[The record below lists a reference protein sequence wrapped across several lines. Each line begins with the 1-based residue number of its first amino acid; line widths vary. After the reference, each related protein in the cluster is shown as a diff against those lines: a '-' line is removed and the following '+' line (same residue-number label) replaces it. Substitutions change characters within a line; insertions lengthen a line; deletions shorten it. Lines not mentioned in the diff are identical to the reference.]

1 MRFGFRRSFFQKE
14 CTIIST
20 WLSCRV
26 NFDSCCHL
34 AWSKI
39 GRLERREENYKQK
52 RWLQGW
58 LLKKRIVQ
66 KDQPGVWSSH
76 KTALLSYV
84 PFIAGF
90 RFHSP
95 CPYFLHIALPCTQ
108 IDLHHSRLV
117 YFYPSSAS
125 FLSLNLR
132 HSVILA
138 KEEEQTLFVM
148 VRMVTIFLFE
158 TTANITATAANL
170 NLLVCGWQALAGR
183 GSWRAG

>member
-1 MRFGFRRSFFQKE
+1 MSCKFRLLLPSGLIEKREIGKE
-14 CTIIST
+14 GGKLQAEEVAARPAAEEKDRPERPTGC
-20 WLSCRV
+20 V
-26 NFDSCCHL
+26 N
-34 AWSKI
+34 
-39 GRLERREENYKQK
+39 
-52 RWLQGW
+52 
-58 LLKKRIVQ
+58 
-66 KDQPGVWSSH
+66 SH
-76 KTALLSYV
+76 KTRFIVVRA
-84 PFIAGF
+84 IAGF
-90 RFHSP
+90 RFLSP

-108 IDLHHSRLV
+108 IDLHHSRLM

>member
-66 KDQPGVWSSH
+66 KDQPGVWRLH
-76 KTALLSYV
+76 KTRFIVVCAIHCWISISFSMPLLS
-84 PFIAGF
+84 A
-90 RFHSP
+90 H
-95 CPYFLHIALPCTQ
+95 CTATQ
-108 IDLHHSRLV
+108 IDLHHSRLM

-132 HSVILA
+132 HSVIHA